1 MKHKT
6 LLRILSVF
14 FALALWQIIAMRV
27 GMDMLLASP
36 VKVLTRLAG
45 IWREG
50 AFWQTVLFSFLRVSE
65 GFLLAFAA
73 GLLLGTAAGYVRLIE
88 LFLWPYVITIKT
100 VPVASFIILCLMWMD
115 FNQLTVLITFLI
127 AFPVIYFNV
136 MQGIKSTDGKMKE
149 LAALY
154 RVPWTRQLLYIYLPA
169 IKPYLLSAC
178 GVAVGMAW
186 KAGIAAEV
194 IGMVDGSIG
203 EMLYQAK
210 VYFQNADLLCW
221 TIIIILLSVISEKLF
236 LYLLKTAFMGVEKL

>member
-1 MKHKT
+1 
-6 LLRILSVF
+6 
-14 FALALWQIIAMRV
+14 
-27 GMDMLLASP
+27 
-36 VKVLTRLAG
+36 
-45 IWREG
+45 
-50 AFWQTVLFSFLRVSE
+50 
-65 GFLLAFAA
+65 
-73 GLLLGTAAGYVRLIE
+73 
-88 LFLWPYVITIKT
+88 
-100 VPVASFIILCLMWMD
+100 
-115 FNQLTVLITFLI
+115 
-127 AFPVIYFNV
+127 

-186 KAGIAAEV
+186 KAGVAAEV

-236 LYLLKTAFMGVEKL
+236 MYLLKTAFMGVEKL